1 MDPMVFVLLLFVTTV
16 SRTTTLTIEATN
28 DIVTVR
34 EGEPFSLSCSITL
47 GFPGVREVRWYRG
60 SDQMLYGSI
69 SVTHC
74 GIKPLC
80 QEVNTTD
87 NRGVVQFTR
96 GFHNAATLTLVIDH
110 STAHDNTSFYCGLL
124 TSSNT
129 FPRSDN
135 IHVIVQHLPDPSYP
149 MCLRSNSSTNAD
161 ILSFSCWA
169 EITQPVVSLE
179 WTVEGSSSERISL
192 SHQTEIYENRVE
204 NTLFLNE
211 TGIPSGSL
219 VFTCHMTSSA
229 FPQIQINCSIEP
241 ILIPVG
247 QTTASIL
254 PSPEQTTAGFLPDP
268 SLPDPTTTTTTTTT
282 PQNDLGSTDR
292 ATTPFSQDGMPT
304 TRTTKIITQ
313 SDPQLNTI
321 VIAATASACLVVII
335 ILLIIIACLVSSRRT
350 RRKGEAKTNPN
361 DLSIRLSVAITSPG
375 SNTNLSHEAHV
386 YANETVPAL
395 SSTNRPGRLEIPP
408 WDHTASHPPSPLYAA
423 VSSVKKVP
431 QVGDGSY
438 AVVPKRDK
446 RRGNSPLEDQP
457 NMGQGSQDPPEY
469 HTLEPGVRQL
479 TQAGRE
485 PESTEGQFEYAI
497 PGQGSRSWRSSQLDE
512 DDGKLIDNVL
522 YTTQNEYM

>member
-1 MDPMVFVLLLFVTTV
+1 MDSMVFVVLLFVTTV
-16 SRTTTLTIEATN
+16 TRTATLTIEATS
-28 DIVTVR
+28 DTVTVR
-34 EGEPFSLSCSITL
+34 EGEQLTLSCSIKL
-47 GFPGVREVRWYRG
+47 DNQGLRKARWYRG
-60 SDQMLYGSI
+60 SDQLLYGSI
-69 SVTHC
+69 DITLC
-74 GIKPLC
+74 GISPLC
-80 QEVNTTD
+80 LEVNTTD
-87 NRGVVQFTR
+87 NRGVVQYTR
-96 GFHNAATLTLVIDH
+96 SFNDATLTLVIDH
-110 STAHDNTSFYCGLL
+110 TLARDNTTFSCGLL
-124 TSSNT
+124 TTSGT
-129 FPRSDN
+129 FPMPDN
-135 IHVIVQHLPDPSYP
+135 VHVIVQHFPDPTFP

-192 SHQTEIYENRVE
+192 SHQTEIYEDRVE

-211 TGIPSGSL
+211 PSGSL
-219 VFTCHMTSSA
+219 VFTCNMTSSA
-229 FPQIQINCSIEP
+229 FPQIQRNCSIEP

-268 SLPDPTTTTTTTTT
+268 FLPDPTTTT
-282 PQNDLGSTDR
+282 PQNDVGSMDR

-304 TRTTKIITQ
+304 TLTTKIITQ
-313 SDPQLNTI
+313 IDPPLNTI
-321 VIAATASACLVVII
+321 VIAAIVSACLVVII

-350 RRKGEAKTNPN
+350 RSRGEAKTDPK
-361 DLSIRLSVAITSPG
+361 DLSIRLSVAITAPG

-386 YANETVPAL
+386 YSNETVPAL

-423 VSSVKKVP
+423 VSSVKKAP
-431 QVGDGSY
+431 QIGDSSY
-438 AVVPKRDK
+438 AVVSKRDK
-446 RRGNSPLEDQP
+446 RRGNSPLEHQP
-457 NMGQGSQDPPEY
+457 NMGHGSQDPPEY
-469 HTLEPGVRQL
+469 HTLEPGARQL
-479 TQAGRE
+479 SQGQE